1 MQILIATAALLFL
14 KRRLKFVYFDARS
27 TSLHSLNEMYTAT
40 SNMVSV
46 AMTTTAAFVRWLAC
60 DLFAQ
65 IDIDVVIANNRY

>member
-14 KRRLKFVYFDARS
+14 KRRLKFVYFNARS
-27 TSLHSLNEMYTAT
+27 ISSHEMYLNIAT

-46 AMTTTAAFVRWLAC
+46 AMTTTAAFVHWLAC
-60 DLFAQ
+60 DVFAQ